1 MLQSKVI
8 RIHVLAVCLRL
19 DNEVSNLIKELNLFS
34 QRGAANCGY
43 IYHGV
48 ASKLA
53 HKNIFKFDKVHLDTR
68 GNFNLQ
74 SLIRRKI
81 INRF

>member
-1 MLQSKVI
+1 MLQSKVN

-19 DNEVSNLIKELNLFS
+19 DNAVSNLIKELNLFS
-34 QRGAANCGY
+34 EHGAAKGGY
-43 IYHGV
+43 LYHGV

-53 HKNIFKFDKVHLDTR
+53 NKNIFKFYKVHLDTR

-81 INRF
+81 LNRF